1 MEHNLTHMI
10 ASDAHNTTSRGFH
23 LAESYEL
30 VEKEFGTSVMSDLK
44 ENPYLL
50 ISGRQFTKKIQN
62 KFVVKIVRHF

>member
-1 MEHNLTHMI
+1 MV

-30 VEKEFGTSVMSDLK
+30 IEKEFGTSVMSDLK

-50 ISGRQFTKKIQN
+50 ISGKQFIKKIQN
-62 KFVVKIVRHF
+62 KFAAKIIRYF